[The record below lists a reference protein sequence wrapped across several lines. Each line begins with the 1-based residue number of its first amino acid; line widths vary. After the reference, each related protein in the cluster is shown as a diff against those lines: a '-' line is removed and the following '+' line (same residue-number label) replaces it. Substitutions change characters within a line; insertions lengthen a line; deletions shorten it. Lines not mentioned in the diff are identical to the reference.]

1 MRDKTPTMEVN
12 NADTVT
18 LDARMGRALRE
29 YLPVHFPQVIKYFT
43 GQANIEEEVKEDNEG
58 GGGES
63 GEESFD
69 EDGVD
74 SATSEGGNSVESAD
88 ARDYVVPSTP
98 ADTTSSTAA
107 PTSAST
113 TQPAATTKT
122 SKTKTATTK
131 PTSLPAPRIPL
142 TPVESEWIGIMGF
155 TPDRNPL
162 VGPLDSSKLMSST
175 PVSPIATTA
184 VKSESSTDAV
194 SATPA
199 TAHADPTLLN
209 IDALPGY
216 LAYAI
221 NTSVV
226 HSLVGM
232 RLNNAHSEYIA
243 AGYTGHGMPVAFLAG
258 KNIADLICGVAS
270 DPPIPSAYSPS
281 RYNL

>member
-18 LDARMGRALRE
+18 LDARIGRALRE

-43 GQANIEEEVKEDNEG
+43 GQANVEEELKEDNEVAI
-58 GGGES
+58 GGES

-74 SATSEGGNSVESAD
+74 SAASEGGNSVESAD

-98 ADTTSSTAA
+98 VGTTS
-107 PTSAST
+107 ST
-113 TQPAATTKT
+113 TQPAATTNT

-131 PTSLPAPRIPL
+131 LTSVPVPRIPL

-184 VKSESSTDAV
+184 AKSELSADAA
-194 SATPA
+194 STPA
-199 TAHADPTLLN
+199 ALLN

-232 RLNNAHSEYIA
+232 RLNNTHSEYIA